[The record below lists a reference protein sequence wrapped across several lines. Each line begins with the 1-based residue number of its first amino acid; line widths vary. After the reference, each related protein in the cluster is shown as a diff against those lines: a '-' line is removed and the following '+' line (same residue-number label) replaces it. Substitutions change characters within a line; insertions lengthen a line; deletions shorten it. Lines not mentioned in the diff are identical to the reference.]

1 MTGATGGV
9 GGMETDGLKLPQL
22 VASATGAS
30 ALTCLAAGAA
40 GVKHRIYR
48 LIIGSDTAGK
58 VVMSDSVGSY
68 YCPAN
73 GTVTIDF
80 GLTGGVK
87 QGTAATA
94 ITATLAGADLSVVMI
109 YSLDA

>member
-1 MTGATGGV
+1 MTGATV
-9 GGMETDGLKLPQL
+9 GTASMMTDGLKAGQL
-22 VASATGAS
+22 VATATGAS
-30 ALTCLAAGAA
+30 ALTVLAAGAA
-40 GVKHRIYR
+40 GVKHRVYR

-68 YCPAN
+68 YCPEN
-73 GTVTIDF
+73 GTITIDF

-94 ITATLAGADLSVVMI
+94 ITATLAGADLSVQMI
-109 YSLDA
+109 YSLDS